1 MEWHVP
7 SILVPLS
14 KPNPTAYRFSTECAS
29 LSSS

>member
-7 SILVPLS
+7 SKLGVVAKLNA
-14 KPNPTAYRFSTECAS
+14 KATRFTTECAS